1 MHNDDTDSRLRRLR
15 GPVQPKQHN
24 ARTIAALTS
33 NPGCARRGI
42 CDAAGV
48 DKDALAKRV
57 GFPVRSGQSQF
68 AITRGNAFEAQ
79 VKADGCAELLTLL
92 REVLNLEITEVGY
105 TDLDEVGG
113 NDSQGLRHAH
123 SRATLLAAAAG
134 RDDVGTLFDHP
145 LLRMEV
151 AGNGVYLEPDLIAFQ
166 YAGIFHVIE
175 IKSFAV
181 IDGQADGGKVASAAI
196 QSAVYV
202 HALRK
207 LLGSDDAVSSDIV
220 LVCPK
225 DFSNKPCA
233 TKVDVRKQLIV
244 LKHQLNRL
252 AGIDTLLDALPPA
265 VSLNLA
271 KDDADRPVRTP
282 AELVEALGC
291 IPARY
296 SPECLASCELAF
308 FCRDEAAGE
317 TAVLGKSV
325 REELGGVDTVA
336 AALGLAAGSLLPSDE
351 QAEITALLRATARI
365 YGESAATVAA
375 AVGGCA
381 PLVAQ
386 AAA

>member
-1 MHNDDTDSRLRRLR
+1 MQNDTDSRLRRVR
-15 GPVQPKQHN
+15 GPVQPKRHN

-33 NPGCARRGI
+33 NPGCARRGV

-48 DKDALAKRV
+48 DKDALAGRV
-57 GFPVRSGQSQF
+57 GFPARFGQSQF

-79 VKADGCAELLTLL
+79 VKANGCAELLTLL
-92 REVLNLEITEVGY
+92 REVLHLDITEVGY
-105 TDLDEVGG
+105 TDLEEAGG
-113 NDSQGLRHAH
+113 NDSQDVRHAY
-123 SRATLLAAAAG
+123 SRRTLLAAAAG
-134 RDDVGTLFDHP
+134 RDDAGTLFDHP
-145 LLRMEV
+145 LLRMDV

-202 HALRK
+202 QALRT

-244 LKHQLNRL
+244 LQHQLNRL
-252 AGIDTLLDALPPA
+252 ARIDALLDALPA
-265 VSLNLA
+265 GVTLDLA
-271 KDDADRPVRTP
+271 KDDAGQPVLSR
-282 AELVEALGC
+282 AELVQALGC
-291 IPARY
+291 IEARY

-308 FCRDEAAGE
+308 FCRDEASGQ
-317 TAVLGKSV
+317 TAALGKSV
-325 REELGGVDTVA
+325 REELGGVETVA
-336 AALGLAAGSLLPSDE
+336 TALGLAAGSLLPSDE
-351 QAEITALLRATARI
+351 QAEITALLRAASRI
-365 YGESAATVAA
+365 YRESVAA
-375 AVGGCA
+375 A
-381 PLVAQ
+381 
-386 AAA
+386 